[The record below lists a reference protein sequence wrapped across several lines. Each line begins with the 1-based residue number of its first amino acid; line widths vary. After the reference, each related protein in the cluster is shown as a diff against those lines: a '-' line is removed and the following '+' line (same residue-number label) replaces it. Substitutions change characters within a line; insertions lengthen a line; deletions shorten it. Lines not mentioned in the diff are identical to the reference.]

1 MIRERITEFWSIH
14 WYSERSVGDVFYL
27 ILRHKK
33 DAAVWYDGKK
43 GEIKD
48 FYVWMSNGDNSYDNN
63 DDFMK
68 YFDDSHFES
77 LDVIKGSEPLLVG
90 KLYGRDFYFKG
101 ELMSGTPT
109 DETQPTDFIEVLMDF
124 KEIARNVNSVP
135 QWDDEKLHFKRQNDR
150 FTFELNT

>member
-14 WYSERSVGDVFYL
+14 WYSKRNVGDVFYL
-27 ILRHKK
+27 ILRNKK
-33 DAAVWYDGKK
+33 DTKLWYNGKK

-48 FYVWMSNGDNSYDNN
+48 FYVWMSNADNSYDDN

-68 YFDDSHFES
+68 YFDDNHFES
-77 LDVIKGSEPLLVG
+77 LDVITDSEPLLVG

-124 KEIARNVNSVP
+124 KEIARNVNGTP
-135 QWDDEKLHFKRQNDR
+135 EWDDEKLFFKRQDDK